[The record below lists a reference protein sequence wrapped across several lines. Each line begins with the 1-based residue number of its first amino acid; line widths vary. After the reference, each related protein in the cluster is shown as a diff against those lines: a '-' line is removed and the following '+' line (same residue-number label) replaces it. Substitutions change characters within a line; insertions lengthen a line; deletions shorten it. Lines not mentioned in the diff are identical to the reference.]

1 MEGCLIMKLLIW
13 FIIILSVAMV
23 ISQARRS
30 VLAEAQT
37 IYIQGCKDAGG
48 RTEWCVENSNE
59 YMNK

>member
-1 MEGCLIMKLLIW
+1 MNDSIIKLLIW
-13 FIIILSVAMV
+13 FIIILSLVV
-23 ISQARRS
+23 VVSQARRS
-30 VLAEAQT
+30 ILAEAQT

>member
-1 MEGCLIMKLLIW
+1 MKLLIW

-59 YMNK
+59 YMKK